1 MEKYD
6 EKKSQMLQ
14 YTIFRGHVGATWKV
28 TMVSEMARVANSTA
42 LVILPP
48 LNWTSVTVKLVT
60 ENLEP
65 A

>member
-14 YTIFRGHVGATWKV
+14 YKIFRGHVGATWKFV
-28 TMVSEMARVANSTA
+28 MVSELTWSASSTA
-42 LVILPP
+42 LLVLLP
-48 LNWTSVTVKLVT
+48 LKWTSVTVKLVT